1 MAPGSE
7 HAPPPAGEAA
17 VAPSVPSGELSG
29 VPSWEVY
36 SQDLSPDLF
45 PVCCDEARDP
55 LPSQCPHTLTGAP
68 SLCPSGEGW
77 VQALPPTK
85 PVDWG
90 RRVHC
95 TLDLCQQSSAPDPQ
109 HRRHRPPL
117 DRDEVENGDD
127 HCALHSSQVPWPE
140 VLERT
145 SNTSLTQV
153 SQQWV
158 PEEPPARPGPRAFP
172 FLQPSAGATCTQ
184 RPRRPHASHLVQGR
198 SPAHSAPG
206 PTHSARAHGPQ
217 PRSPPAAAAE
227 RSRSG
232 AAHGAGPGRA
242 APGATSCC
250 ARAPPPGA
258 RRPSPAPRGP
268 GRPPPMDFT

>member
-1 MAPGSE
+1 MPLMA
-7 HAPPPAGEAA
+7 
-17 VAPSVPSGELSG
+17 
-29 VPSWEVY
+29 
-36 SQDLSPDLF
+36 
-45 PVCCDEARDP
+45 
-55 LPSQCPHTLTGAP
+55 HTTDHWSHRGTGQGDGNHCIF
-68 SLCPSGEGW
+68 L
-77 VQALPPTK
+77 QA
-85 PVDWG
+85 
-90 RRVHC
+90 
-95 TLDLCQQSSAPDPQ
+95 
-109 HRRHRPPL
+109 
-117 DRDEVENGDD
+117 
-127 HCALHSSQVPWPE
+127 E

-172 FLQPSAGATCTQ
+172 FLQPSAGVTCTQ
-184 RPRRPHASHLVQGR
+184 RPLRPHASHLVHGR

-217 PRSPPAAAAE
+217 PRCQPSGSSVSPLTESRAPRPRVPSVPVSPRTAPPAAAAK

-232 AAHGAGPGRA
+232 TAHGAGPGRA